1 MLFVLSHIFPVVTVV
16 VGAAFLFFLGL
27 LLATVLKFP
36 SAVIKLDEAG
46 SEGLSVQLK
55 ARNDV
60 RTALLQGFASIL
72 LLAGAGVA
80 FWQLQTSQQ
89 ELRTSAEGQQTER
102 FSRAVEQLAAEND
115 RAVQLG
121 GIYTLVDL
129 ASQDRDR
136 STVVARILASYV
148 QQHAPQPA
156 SVPVDT
162 GDLSPLTQ
170 TRPDLQAC
178 LDFLTRLPGEE
189 ILSDLVLEGV
199 ALKGVMFED
208 GKAWLEAA
216 QLKRADLTGARIVGG
231 RLAKADLAGAWLSRA
246 NLTDADLEGARL
258 AGAAWSL
265 QTYRTR
271 PWMGPTSP
279 VRLCTAPSSPGRRC
293 VARFWYEPISRRRST
308 FGVISPVPTCVMPN
322 WGPQTG
328 ASPRTFSRPTDRSD
342 VRLART
348 EVPSTLRCEGGVVFV
363 NE

>member
-1 MLFVLSHIFPVVTVV
+1 MTAKPKVFLALAFALGVGLMLFVLSHIFPVVTVV

-246 NLTDADLEGARL
+246 NLTDAWTGRGPGSPAR
-258 AGAAWSL
+258 
-265 QTYRTR
+265 R
-271 PWMGPTSP
+271 
-279 VRLCTAPSSPGRRC
+279 
-293 VARFWYEPISRRRST
+293 
-308 FGVISPVPTCVMPN
+308 
-322 WGPQTG
+322 
-328 ASPRTFSRPTDRSD
+328 
-342 VRLART
+342 
-348 EVPSTLRCEGGVVFV
+348 
-363 NE
+363 